1 MLETLQPTMKLNQ
14 RDSVVVAL
22 TPIPKQTQ
30 LTIDQQTITTLED
43 IPQGHKIALSDLK
56 AGDNV
61 IKYGYPIG
69 HVTTDVTAGQWLHT
83 HNVKPIFLVNWI
95 IDMKKMSI
103 QVIILLRTEHF
114 KATYEKMEK

>member
-1 MLETLQPTMKLNQ
+1 MLETLQPTMKLNR

-43 IPQGHKIALSDLK
+43 IPQGHKIALGDLK

-61 IKYGYPIG
+61 IKYGDQI
-69 HVTTDVTAGQWLHT
+69 WLSNRSCDDRRNCRSMAAH
-83 HNVKPIFLVNWI
+83 
-95 IDMKKMSI
+95 S
-103 QVIILLRTEHF
+103 
-114 KATYEKMEK
+114 

>member
-83 HNVKPIFLVNWI
+83 HNVKTNLSGEL
-95 IDMKKMSI
+95 D
-103 QVIILLRTEHF
+103 
-114 KATYEKMEK
+114 

>member
-83 HNVKPIFLVNWI
+83 HNVNPFVG
-95 IDMKKMSI
+95 
-103 QVIILLRTEHF
+103 
-114 KATYEKMEK
+114 Y